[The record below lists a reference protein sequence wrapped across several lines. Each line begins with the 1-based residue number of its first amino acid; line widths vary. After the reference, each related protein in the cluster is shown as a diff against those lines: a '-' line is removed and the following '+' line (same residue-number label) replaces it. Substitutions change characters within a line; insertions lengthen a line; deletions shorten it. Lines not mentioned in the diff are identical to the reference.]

1 MSAADNPD
9 HVEIQLEAGTV
20 RYRDLGE
27 GDPIVF
33 VHGLLVDGRLWDG
46 VAKRV
51 AADGLRA
58 IVPDWPMGS
67 HIIPMNKDADL
78 SPHGQAKL
86 VADLI
91 KALGL
96 ERATIVGNDSG
107 GAVAQMVATRHP
119 EVVERL
125 VLTNCD
131 CFDNFPPFPFS
142 LMPPIARLPG
152 GMTMLQTPF
161 RIGAL
166 ARATFGLL
174 AKQKIPAE
182 LVASW
187 LAPGMESEIRRDTRK
202 LLAGAHKRQTLEA
215 AEKLR
220 AFDRPALL
228 TWGVDDRFF
237 KLSYAERLQQTIPDC
252 RLELIADA
260 KTFSPMDQPERIG
273 ELIAQFVRG
282 RASSP
287 RQKPG
292 GADPAGLR
300 TASAL

>member
-1 MSAADNPD
+1 MSAADAFNQT
-9 HVEIQLEAGTV
+9 EIQLEPGTV
-20 RYRDLGE
+20 RYRDLGQGE
-27 GDPIVF
+27 PVVF

-46 VAKRV
+46 VAERV
-51 AADGLRA
+51 AASGHRA
-58 IVPDWPMGS
+58 ILPDLPMGS
-67 HIIPMNKDADL
+67 HVTPMNEDADL

-96 ERATIVGNDSG
+96 ARATIVGNDTG
-107 GAVAQMVATRHP
+107 GAVSQMVATRHP

-131 CFDNFPPFPFS
+131 LFDKFPPFPFS

-161 RIGAL
+161 RLGAL
-166 ARATFGLL
+166 ARATYGLL
-174 AKQKIPAE
+174 AKKKIPAE

-202 LLAGAHKRQTLEA
+202 LLAGTHKRLTLEA
-215 AEKLR
+215 AEKLK

-228 TWGVDDRFF
+228 TWGIDDRFF
-237 KLSYAERLQQTIPDC
+237 KLSYAERLQQTIPNC
-252 RLELIADA
+252 RLERIADA

-273 ELIAQFVRG
+273 ELIAEFVRM
-282 RASSP
+282 
-287 RQKPG
+287 
-292 GADPAGLR
+292 PA
-300 TASAL
+300 ASAAST

>member
-1 MSAADNPD
+1 MSAADNS
-9 HVEIQLEAGTV
+9 HHTEIQLDPGKV
-20 RYRDLGE
+20 RYRDLGQ
-27 GDPIVF
+27 GAPIVF

-46 VAKRV
+46 VAERV
-51 AADGLRA
+51 AASGHRA

-67 HIIPMNKDADL
+67 HVIPMNEDADL

-91 KALGL
+91 RALGL
-96 ERATIVGNDSG
+96 ERATIVGNDTG
-107 GAVAQMVATRHP
+107 GAVSQMVATRHP

-131 CFDNFPPFPFS
+131 LFDKFPPFPFS

-161 RIGAL
+161 RSGAL
-166 ARATFGLL
+166 ARATYGLL
-174 AKQKIPAE
+174 AKKKIPAE

-187 LAPGMESEIRRDTRK
+187 VAPGMESEIRRDTRK

-215 AEKLR
+215 AEKLK
-220 AFDRPALL
+220 AFERPALL
-228 TWGVDDRFF
+228 TWGVDDPFF

-252 RLELIADA
+252 RLELVEDA
-260 KTFSPMDQPERIG
+260 KTFSPLDQPERIG
-273 ELIAQFVRG
+273 ELIAEFVRV
-282 RASSP
+282 RPKSS
-287 RQKPG
+287 
-292 GADPAGLR
+292 AA
-300 TASAL
+300 A

>member
-1 MSAADNPD
+1 MSGDFTQA
-9 HVEIQLEAGTV
+9 EIQLGSGKV
-20 RYRDLGE
+20 RYRDLGQGE
-27 GDPIVF
+27 PIVF

-46 VAKRV
+46 VARRV
-51 AADGLRA
+51 AASGHRA
-58 IVPDWPMGS
+58 ILPDLPMGS
-67 HIIPMNKDADL
+67 HVVPMNEDADL
-78 SPHGQAKL
+78 SPHGQATL
-86 VADLI
+86 VAELI

-107 GAVAQMVATRHP
+107 GAVSQMVATRHA

-131 CFDNFPPFPFS
+131 CFDRFPPFPFS
-142 LMPPIARLPG
+142 LMPPIARMPG

-166 ARATFGLL
+166 ARAAYGVL
-174 AKQKIPAE
+174 AKKRIPAE

-187 LAPGMESEIRRDTRK
+187 LAPGMRSEIRRDTRK
-202 LLAGAHKRQTLEA
+202 LLVGAHKRLTLEA
-215 AEKLR
+215 AEQLK

-228 TWGVDDRFF
+228 TWGVDDPFF

-252 RLELIADA
+252 RLEKIPDA

-273 ELIAQFVRG
+273 AAIAEFVRG
-282 RASSP
+282 RSREGAQPASRST
-287 RQKPG
+287 G
-292 GADPAGLR
+292 
-300 TASAL
+300 

>member
-1 MSAADNPD
+1 MSADDAN
-9 HVEIQLEAGTV
+9 HTEIQLEPGTV
-20 RYRDLGE
+20 RYRDLGQ

-46 VAKRV
+46 VAERV
-51 AADGLRA
+51 AASGHRA

-67 HIIPMNKDADL
+67 HVIPMNEDADL

-96 ERATIVGNDSG
+96 ERATIVGNDTG
-107 GAVAQMVATRHP
+107 GAVSQMVATRHP

-131 CFDNFPPFPFS
+131 LFDKFPPFPFN

-161 RIGAL
+161 QVGAL
-166 ARATFGLL
+166 ARATYGLL
-174 AKQKIPAE
+174 AKKKIPAE

-187 LAPGMESEIRRDTRK
+187 LAPGMASEIRRDTRK

-215 AEKLR
+215 AEQLK

-228 TWGVDDRFF
+228 AWGVDDPFF

-252 RLELIADA
+252 RLEPIEEA
-260 KTFSPMDQPERIG
+260 KTVSPLVRPDSVPHTMARSQP
-273 ELIAQFVRG
+273 
-282 RASSP
+282 P
-287 RQKPG
+287 
-292 GADPAGLR
+292 
-300 TASAL
+300 

>member
-1 MSAADNPD
+1 MSAADD
-9 HVEIQLEAGTV
+9 STHTEIQLEPGTV
-20 RYRDLGE
+20 RYRDLGQGE
-27 GDPIVF
+27 PIVF

-51 AADGLRA
+51 AAGGHRA
-58 IVPDWPMGS
+58 IVPDLPMGS
-67 HIIPMNKDADL
+67 HVIPMNEGADL

-107 GAVAQMVATRHP
+107 GAVSQMVATRHP

-131 CFDNFPPFPFS
+131 LFDKFPPFPFS

-161 RIGAL
+161 RLGAL
-166 ARATFGLL
+166 ARATYGLL
-174 AKQKIPAE
+174 AKKKIPAE

-187 LAPGMESEIRRDTRK
+187 LAPGMVSEIRRDTRK
-202 LLAGAHKRQTLEA
+202 LLAGTHKRLTLEA
-215 AEKLR
+215 AEKLK

-228 TWGVDDRFF
+228 TWGVDDPFF

-252 RLELIADA
+252 RLEPIEDA
-260 KTFSPMDQPERIG
+260 KTFSPLDQPERIG
-273 ELIAQFVRG
+273 QLIAEFAGG
-282 RASSP
+282 RAQSS
-287 RQKPG
+287 
-292 GADPAGLR
+292 AA
-300 TASAL
+300 A